1 MLGLVKPLREGE
13 QAPLERGR
21 EPFHTHS
28 EALQG
33 RDTMLGLKL
42 LGEGNEALLQRG
54 CNPSYAHSKALQG
67 LSTMPGLV

>member
-1 MLGLVKPLREGE
+1 
-13 QAPLERGR
+13 
-21 EPFHTHS
+21 
-28 EALQG
+28 
-33 RDTMLGLKL
+33 MLGLKL